1 MQCKRIE
8 VENFRNDYKKLL
20 QTTVSGET
28 DLTNVSDMELIASF
42 TVTDVNNE
50 VTVYKFYAYNNSRCF
65 VTINDKGYT
74 VDKDGDAMTG
84 FYVNREN
91 VETLLRTTRDFNNG
105 YTIDPG
111 I

>member
-1 MQCKRIE
+1 MP
-8 VENFRNDYKKLL
+8 L
-20 QTTVSGET
+20 QSVSNKVDGVAGW
-28 DLTNVSDMELIASF
+28 DKA
-42 TVTDVNNE
+42 VTDVNNE